1 MPPKKKPLLSRRL
14 KPRLNELPFHK
25 FLPNLI
31 TITALCAGLSG
42 VRFALDRKWEVAV
55 TLVLVAMVLDG
66 LDGRVARLL
75 KSTSKFGA
83 ELDSLA
89 DFCNF
94 GIVPGVIMYQFSLNQ
109 LGRFGWPIALIYTI
123 CMVLRLARFN
133 TIIDTPQQHSN
144 YSIGVAAPCGAL
156 LALTP
161 MIYYFHDGA
170 FVMPP
175 FVYGAIVLMISGLL
189 ISRIPTFAFKKAK
202 ISRTLI
208 LPVFLSAALVVALL
222 VAFPWASLT
231 VGAIMYMASIPVSF
245 YYSRQEVTL

>member
-1 MPPKKKPLLSRRL
+1 MALKKKPLLSRTL

-25 FLPNLI
+25 FIPNLI
-31 TITALCAGLSG
+31 TLTALCAGLSG

-75 KSTSKFGA
+75 KSASKFGA

-94 GIVPGVIMYQFSLNQ
+94 GIVPGIMIYQFSLNQ

-133 TIIDTPQQHSN
+133 TFIDTATQNSN
-144 YSIGVAAPCGAL
+144 YSMGVPAPCGAL

-161 MIYYFHDGA
+161 MIYHFHNDG
-170 FVMPP
+170 FMLPP
-175 FVYGAIVLMISGLL
+175 FLYGGLILGVSGLL

-202 ISRTLI
+202 ISRRLI
-208 LPVFLSAALVVALL
+208 LPVFLGSAFLVALL
-222 VAFPWASLT
+222 IAFPWLSLT
-231 VGAIMYMASIPVSF
+231 CGAIFYVASIPLSF
-245 YYSRQEVTL
+245 RLSQKQLSL